1 MLSICFNFINY
12 FSTGEVFSHSL
23 LLFEFLYVIFS
34 VVRMIVQPRVAS
46 LNQSI
51 TKNQQR
57 LAIKRSRPEGD
68 EPKPSFSS
76 SSSEGDSIVRRF
88 FAKPS
93 RELLEIVSQDL
104 VAFAKEMHPSAE
116 GDDII
121 KEHMRALITKA
132 TLELTILDSKALVE
146 VKNEQAFKSYLEDLV
161 SQYKLQPQQQRQ
173 ESIKK
178 ENKRKRTSDANLV
191 ASEPVVSTISS
202 FLAPRPSTRL
212 SDLAGLDSI
221 EKQVTELILHPLHYP
236 QIYSHLGI
244 APPTGILLHG
254 PSGSGKSTLANAIAG
269 ETGLPYFRVSGPELI
284 GGTAGESEERIR
296 QVFDA
301 ALSAAPS
308 ILFIDSLDVIAAKKD
323 VSISDITISHIS
335 DVLQYLR

>member
-1 MLSICFNFINY
+1 
-12 FSTGEVFSHSL
+12 
-23 LLFEFLYVIFS
+23 
-34 VVRMIVQPRVAS
+34 MIVQPRVAS

-57 LAIKRSRPEGD
+57 LAVKRSRPEGD
-68 EPKPSFSS
+68 EPKPSTPSLESS
-76 SSSEGDSIVRRF
+76 GDSVARRF
-88 FAKPS
+88 FSKPS
-93 RELLEIVSQDL
+93 RELLDAASQDL
-104 VAFAKEMHPSAE
+104 KAFAKEMHVSAE

-121 KEHMRALITKA
+121 KEHMRELIGKEVLA
-132 TLELTILDSKALVE
+132 LTISDSQTSVE
-146 VKNEQAFKSYLEDLV
+146 VKSEQTFRNYLEDVL
-161 SQYKLQPQQQRQ
+161 SQYKPKPQQQIPD
-173 ESIKK
+173 SAKK
-178 ENKRKRTSDANLV
+178 ENKRKRTSDTNLV
-191 ASEPVVSTISS
+191 PSEPVVGTISS
-202 FLAPRPSTRL
+202 FLAPRPITRL
-212 SDLAGLDSI
+212 SDLAGLESI

-269 ETGLPYFRVSGPELI
+269 ETGLPFYRVSGPELI

-308 ILFIDSLDVIAAKKD
+308 ILFIDALDVIAAKKD
-323 VSISDITISHIS
+323 VSGRLQPVAVVCVISTTLSIFTLLTLLLNCIIVIPARHGSPYYCTA
-335 DVLQYLR
+335 L